1 MKPYIIKCSNTLG
14 ANEVAI
20 NFGYSVFAIIFF
32 FFQSKKSGI
41 STKEN
46 NSKNFY
52 FNVFYWSF

>member
-20 NFGYSVFAIIFF
+20 NFGYSVFAITFF
-32 FFQSKKSGI
+32 FFQSKKSGT

-46 NSKNFY
+46 NSKKILF
-52 FNVFYWSF
+52 